1 MGDEIEIKSKSKRW
15 TRTRTRTWGR
25 CEVRGGELCTLWTA
39 TLRMMKTKEK
49 MMRMRMEMMMMM
61 ATLGKES
68 EAWVDPCRA

>member
-1 MGDEIEIKSKSKRW
+1 MGDEIEIESKRW
-15 TRTRTRTWGR
+15 TRTRTRRWGR

-39 TLRMMKTKEK
+39 TMRMRMMK
-49 MMRMRMEMMMMM
+49 MRMRMEMMMM